1 MKRLRLTLVLI
12 ITWLFLLYNV
22 ERLDGPAIN
31 LASFVYGF
39 AFVTAIAVILVPALY
54 EWPLPRVLLI
64 LLPLYFLLKLYF
76 NYPIV
81 GDGLAHLPITVTEMA
96 ALVATLLLARDIMQR
111 FAHLQQGL
119 ARVTLS
125 HLDTAAPFDD
135 GQSLIYREIR
145 RARRRQR
152 PLALLAL
159 KPTATSVSYSMD
171 RFLEEAQAEIIQHY
185 IGASVANLLLT
196 TLEDYDI
203 VTRRNNHFIVV
214 LPEAGE
220 DELAETIDRLQRE
233 ARDRLGIEFSI
244 GRARFPDDAVTFGQL
259 LTDAERAMHRSAA
272 DRSPADDPPAETERS
287 AVERAA

>member
-1 MKRLRLTLVLI
+1 MKRFRLTLVLI
-12 ITWLFLLYNV
+12 ITWFFLLYNV
-22 ERLDGPAIN
+22 ERLDGPSIN

-39 AFVTAIAVILVPALY
+39 AFLTAVAVIAIPILH

-64 LLPLYFLLKLYF
+64 ILPLYFLLKVYL

-81 GDGLAHLPITVTEMA
+81 GDGLTHLPVTVTEIV

-111 FAHLQQGL
+111 FTHLQQGL

-125 HLDTAAPFDD
+125 HLDDASTFDD
-135 GQSLIYREIR
+135 GQGLIYREIR

-159 KPTATSVSYSMD
+159 KPTAASVSYSLD

-203 VTRRNNHFIVV
+203 VTRRNGHFIVV
-214 LPEAGE
+214 LPEADE
-220 DELAETIDRLQRE
+220 DELEETIGRLQRE
-233 ARDRLGIEFSI
+233 ARDRLGIEFNI
-244 GRARFPDDAVTFGQL
+244 GTARFPDDAVTFGQL
-259 LTDAERAMHRSAA
+259 LTDAERAMHRPPAGEPPTETETTAVESAA
-272 DRSPADDPPAETERS
+272 
-287 AVERAA
+287 